1 MAYASKFGQPVLSLL
16 AGWNEEDL
24 DLPGLAAAPLL
35 VCVFWPAWV
44 WIDHPES
51 RWLFASHRE
60 ALAIRDS
67 LRCRTLIE
75 SDWYQRRWGNLFQLR
90 KDQNQKQRFE
100 NDRTGYR
107 VVVPMSAGTG
117 ERGDYVVVD
126 DPHTVD
132 QAESDAERTAAV
144 EWWNGSMSTRL
155 NDPSKGHKVVIQQRL
170 HESDLTGDLLQRGGY
185 AHLCL
190 PAEFEPDRRCGTSI
204 GWQDPRTEA
213 GELLCPQRFNHAA
226 LEEYKTALGRWH
238 AETAL
243 VGILAATRGE
253 LAARGREVAERHH
266 RTSQSGRTSYRFR
279 L

>member
-1 MAYASKFGQPVLSLL
+1 MRIPESATPRRISFFPNYGGQTRHNRDKPGSSIL
-16 AGWNEEDL
+16 EEQYL
-24 DLPGLAAAPLL
+24 DLPGLAADQTQRDGAPMHCLAPTATFAFMEARLNEKRHEIQTRTIREPGYQRTPSSWTACTLICSHLHAVTEGRIAHLIVNVPPGHAKSLL
-35 VCVFWPAWV
+35 ACVFWPAWV

-75 SDWYQRRWGNLFQLR
+75 SDWYQRRWGNRFQLR

-100 NDRTGYR
+100 NDKTGYR

-155 NDPSKGHKVVIQQRL
+155 NDLS
-170 HESDLTGDLLQRGGY
+170 
-185 AHLCL
+185 
-190 PAEFEPDRRCGTSI
+190 
-204 GWQDPRTEA
+204 
-213 GELLCPQRFNHAA
+213 N
-226 LEEYKTALGRWH
+226 
-238 AETAL
+238 
-243 VGILAATRGE
+243 
-253 LAARGREVAERHH
+253 
-266 RTSQSGRTSYRFR
+266 
-279 L
+279 